1 MSCTYK
7 LLTSIIFLLCTALP
21 QADSLDELAE
31 HQQWKT
37 LLGYRSDGRSDIQS
51 PSFFLSRQG
60 SHNPSDEL
68 RETLKAFA
76 SPPQSSNAD
85 PQCRW
90 RGRFVW
96 LQQRLDLTAFD
107 IQPYPCLDFEAFA
120 QLEKTQS
127 ISLILATG
135 YLGNPA
141 SFYGH
146 LLVRLNGQQPLTDI
160 TVNYGARI
168 PPDDN
173 MLTYITKGITGAY
186 DSSFSEH
193 TFAHFQ
199 RQYSDEEK
207 RDLWGYQLALSAESR
222 ELLIAHLWEMKGVT
236 HKYYFS
242 HRNCAFRIAELLNL
256 VSDKPITRESRPW
269 DAPQAIVQ
277 RLATAQHKGQA
288 LLAEITYQP
297 SQQTMLYSKFE
308 QLSRAENQALQTIL
322 RAEASDNY
330 GMQYT
335 NLSAESRVRL
345 LDTLLNYYRVI
356 APHGQHQQTPGYL
369 RALAKRY
376 QLPASVPQYDFHSDQ
391 NPHLGHSPSYVALGF
406 KQDTRHGNGLTFRLR
421 PAYYDVLDA
430 GYGHMPGSALSMLEL
445 TLAAYEHE
453 QRIESLD
460 FISIDNRPQRRT
472 WLPSDTAP
480 AWQLKA
486 GVTQDDSDAALE
498 LSLLGGYGYS
508 RRFAGI
514 TTTAFAQ
521 LGIQGDGLSE
531 VYTGYQLSLQ
541 GTWHTDWRWAVDY
554 RQQHWLDSQR
564 QETPLALQLRYSIA
578 ADTDLRLRL
587 DKQQTHLSLGYYW

>member
-1 MSCTYK
+1 MRLTYK
-7 LLTSIIFLLCTALP
+7 LLSSVALLLCTALP
-21 QADSLDELAE
+21 QADTLDELAE
-31 HQQWKT
+31 HKQWKT
-37 LLGYRSDGRSDIQS
+37 LLGYRSDGFSDVES
-51 PSFFLSRQG
+51 PSFFLSKQG
-60 SHNPSDEL
+60 NYNPNSEL

-76 SPPQSSNAD
+76 SPPKSNKTD

-96 LQQRLDLTAFD
+96 LQQQLDLTAFD

-120 QLEKTQS
+120 QLETTQS

-207 RDLWGYQLALSAESR
+207 RDLWEYKLALPEDSR

-236 HKYYFS
+236 HKYYFT
-242 HRNCAFRIAELLNL
+242 HRNCAFRIAELLDL

-269 DAPQAIVQ
+269 DAPQAIIQ
-277 RLATAQHKGQA
+277 RLATAQHKGQP
-288 LLAEITYQP
+288 LLATIAYQP
-297 SQQTMLYSKFE
+297 SQQTMLYTKFE
-308 QLSRAENQALQTIL
+308 QLSRVENLALQNAVKI
-322 RAEASDNY
+322 EASDSY
-330 GMQYT
+330 GDLYESLNT
-335 NLSAESRVRL
+335 ESRVRL

-356 APHGQHQQTPGYL
+356 APQGKHQQHSGYL

-376 QLPASVPQYDFHSDQ
+376 QLPTSIPQYDFSSDQ
-391 NPHLGHSPSYVALGF
+391 NPHLGHSPSYAALGI
-406 KQDTRHGNGLTFRLR
+406 KHDTRHGTGITLRLR

-445 TLAAYEHE
+445 NLAAYEHE

-472 WLPSDTAP
+472 WLPHDTAP

-486 GVTQDDSDAALE
+486 GVTQDDADATLE
-498 LSLLGGYGYS
+498 LNLLGGYGYS
-508 RRFAGI
+508 RRIAGI
-514 TTTAFAQ
+514 TTTALAQ

-541 GTWHTDWRWAVDY
+541 GAWRTDWRWSVDY
-554 RQQHWLDSQR
+554 RQQHWLDGPR

-578 ADTDLRLRL
+578 RDADLRLRW
-587 DKQQTHLSLGYYW
+587 DKQQTQVSLGYYW